1 MRKKILGALGD
12 AQSEVN
18 KSPNRQAHLARSTQ
32 PQGQLHRL
40 TATMHDRERDR
51 EVSLQSIALSSHGI
65 SISRLSISS
74 ITSLGGL
81 QPNYNIIVVA
91 RNELGIG
98 GVSKSCR

>member
-1 MRKKILGALGD
+1 
-12 AQSEVN
+12 
-18 KSPNRQAHLARSTQ
+18 
-32 PQGQLHRL
+32 
-40 TATMHDRERDR
+40 MHDRERDR

-98 GVSKSCR
+98 GVSIVVQRAEPGPTRHGPDLARHDPARHD